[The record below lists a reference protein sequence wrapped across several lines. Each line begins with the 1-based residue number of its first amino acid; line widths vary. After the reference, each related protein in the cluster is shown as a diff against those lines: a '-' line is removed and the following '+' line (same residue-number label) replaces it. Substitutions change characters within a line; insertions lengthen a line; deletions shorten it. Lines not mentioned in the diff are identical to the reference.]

1 MGAVEQSETEGF
13 CLMKL
18 KLSIILILTLF
29 IASNVYFSIT
39 KPDQLTKL
47 KQQYF
52 SFTGSSKFL
61 GQLNLWYWFA
71 NQSDWDSAAKFES
84 NLDQINLFKFN
95 NQPQKLSSRINEL
108 QNKTNK
114 DSQDYLLLAKIQ
126 SSLGLN
132 NEAVQSVVK
141 AHQIDPIRP
150 DLDQLFYSVTN

>member
-1 MGAVEQSETEGF
+1 
-13 CLMKL
+13 MKL
-18 KLSIILILTLF
+18 KLSIILILTLL
-29 IASNVYFSIT
+29 ITANVYFSKT
-39 KPDQLTKL
+39 KPDPLTKL
-47 KQQYF
+47 KLQY
-52 SFTGSSKFL
+52 SSLDGSSKFL

-84 NLDQINLFKFN
+84 NLDQIHLFKLN
-95 NQPQKLSSRINEL
+95 NQPQELSQKITEL

-114 DSQDYLLLAKIQ
+114 DAQDYLLLAKIQ

-132 NEAVQSVVK
+132 QEAVQSVVK